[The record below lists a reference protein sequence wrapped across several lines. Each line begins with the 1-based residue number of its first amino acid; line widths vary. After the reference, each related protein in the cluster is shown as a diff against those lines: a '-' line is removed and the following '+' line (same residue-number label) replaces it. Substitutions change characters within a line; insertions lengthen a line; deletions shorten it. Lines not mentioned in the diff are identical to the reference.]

1 MLIYHQNCSYQ
12 NTNAMEIKH
21 WKKIEFNIK
30 VEAWEKIHKLSSWN
44 PKGGAITINKVINF
58 MSRDKYRKFFSIQIF
73 IHAIKAS

>member
-30 VEAWEKIHKLSSWN
+30 VEAWEKIHK
-44 PKGGAITINKVINF
+44 
-58 MSRDKYRKFFSIQIF
+58 
-73 IHAIKAS
+73 